1 VQISIALAVAAAR
14 RCHIGLHIWRGE
26 VADDRGVSPA
36 SSGVSSVAQGR
47 TYVLGTWGHFVIHY
61 ASDGFFALPMQIAVV
76 HVERGVFRCRRLA
89 SIFTTKSC
97 RVGVRRR
104 EEDDRRSGRD
114 DGNVETIHLT

>member
-1 VQISIALAVAAAR
+1 MAAAR

-26 VADDRGVSPA
+26 VADDRGVLPA
-36 SSGVSSVAQGR
+36 SPGTSSIA
-47 TYVLGTWGHFVIHY
+47 LGGTDVPGTGGHFVIHC
-61 ASDGFFALPMQIAVV
+61 ASDGFFALLMQIAVV